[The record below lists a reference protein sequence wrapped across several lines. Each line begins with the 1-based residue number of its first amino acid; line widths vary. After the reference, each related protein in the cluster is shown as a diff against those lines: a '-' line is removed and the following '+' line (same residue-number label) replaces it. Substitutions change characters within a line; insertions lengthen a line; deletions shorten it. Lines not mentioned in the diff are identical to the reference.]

1 MEQKQ
6 LLVVYGEDPG
16 EMTGRLLEQIDL
28 LHLVPKDAVIGLKP
42 NLVKASPAENGATTH
57 PEIVEAVIA
66 YLRDLGYKNLLI
78 IESSWLG
85 ADTRRAFRECGYE
98 RIARIYDVPL
108 VDLKNDS
115 PVTVKAGEMEL
126 KICRQVLKT
135 DFLINLPVLKAHC
148 QTALTCALKNL
159 KGCIPDSEKRRY
171 HGLGLHRP
179 IAALSSVLRPHLT
192 IVDAVCGDL
201 SFEEGGNPVPM
212 GRLIAGRDPVL
223 IDAYAC
229 ALFGLEPSAVPYI
242 NMAARLGAGTDDLS
256 QAKIT
261 EINPENKPAFSF
273 RLTGQAQVLAKTIE
287 EQQACSAC
295 FGSLIHALYRLD
307 EKDNQKR
314 FSGGKIK
321 IGQGFRGKNGP
332 GPGIGNCTRGLHPNL
347 PGCPPT
353 ARAIIN
359 FLKNI

>member
-1 MEQKQ
+1 MEEKQ

-16 EMTGRLLEQIDL
+16 EMTDRLLAAIDL
-28 LHLVPKDAVIGLKP
+28 VHLVPKEAVIGLKP
-42 NLVKASPAENGATTH
+42 NLVKASPAETGATTH
-57 PEIVEAVIA
+57 PEIAEAVIA
-66 YLRDLGYKNLLI
+66 YLRKKGYKNIFLL
-78 IESSWLG
+78 ESSWLG

-98 RIARIYDVPL
+98 RIARQYEVPL
-108 VDLKNDS
+108 VDLKKDT
-115 PVTVKAGEMEL
+115 PVTVHAGGMEL

-179 IAALSSVLRPHLT
+179 IAALSSFLRPHLT

-223 IDAYAC
+223 VDAYAC
-229 ALFGLEPSAVPYI
+229 ALLGLEPSAVPYI

-256 QAKIT
+256 QATIT
-261 EINPENKPAFSF
+261 EVNPENKPASSF
-273 RLTGQAQVLAKTIE
+273 RLTGQAQALAKNVE

-307 EKDNQKR
+307 DDSRKR

-321 IGQGFRGKNGP
+321 IGQGFRGKKGP
-332 GPGIGNCTRGLHPNL
+332 GPGIGNCARGLHPYL

-353 ARAIIN
+353 ARAIKD